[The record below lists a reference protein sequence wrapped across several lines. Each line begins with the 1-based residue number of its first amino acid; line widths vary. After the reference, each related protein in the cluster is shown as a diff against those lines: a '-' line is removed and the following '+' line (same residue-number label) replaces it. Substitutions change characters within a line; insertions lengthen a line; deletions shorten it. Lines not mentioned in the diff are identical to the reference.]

1 MPKKWT
7 GRLVGKMHN
16 ERITY
21 DELAAELG
29 VTKPYI
35 SMILNGKRNP
45 DGIRKRMEDAVDR
58 LIQRK
63 RGATVDELLR
73 EAQGGEVKT

>member
-1 MPKKWT
+1 MPEKWT

-16 ERITY
+16 ERITHE
-21 DELAAELG
+21 ELAAELN
-29 VTKPYI
+29 VTRAYI

-58 LIQRK
+58 LIERRRDPEQNS
-63 RGATVDELLR
+63 V
-73 EAQGGEVKT
+73 